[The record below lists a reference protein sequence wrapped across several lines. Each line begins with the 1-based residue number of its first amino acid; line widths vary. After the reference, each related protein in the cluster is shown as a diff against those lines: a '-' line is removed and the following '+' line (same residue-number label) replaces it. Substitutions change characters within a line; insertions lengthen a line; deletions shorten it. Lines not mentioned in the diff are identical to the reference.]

1 MSQDTIGSKKRLGS
15 ARMISCLFS
24 LQSRWLLFWLRQ
36 IEPVLNQVQGC
47 PTAMSRRG
55 SLAGQQT
62 PRSRALPGS
71 LQAPNPP
78 TLHQRFLTPLF
89 SSDLYS
95 VPQLQKQA
103 VYKSPLQCAD
113 SCIGAQS
120 ALRTGVGA
128 SGPRTRTK
136 GMSDQSTLRGAFFSV
151 PQSPLKTARARQET
165 KLEDVL
171 NIYKCKAWTVICG
184 QTSRLRSG
192 HAHVP
197 VKTLLRIEPCTP
209 QLAST
214 T

>member
-1 MSQDTIGSKKRLGS
+1 MVGTTQVMSMSQDTIGSKKRLGS

-24 LQSRWLLFWLRQ
+24 LQSRRLLFWLRQ

-71 LQAPNPP
+71 LQAPTRCLQRCVRQP

-136 GMSDQSTLRGAFFSV
+136 GMSDQSTLRGAFF
-151 PQSPLKTARARQET
+151 
-165 KLEDVL
+165 
-171 NIYKCKAWTVICG
+171 
-184 QTSRLRSG
+184 
-192 HAHVP
+192 
-197 VKTLLRIEPCTP
+197 
-209 QLAST
+209 
-214 T
+214 